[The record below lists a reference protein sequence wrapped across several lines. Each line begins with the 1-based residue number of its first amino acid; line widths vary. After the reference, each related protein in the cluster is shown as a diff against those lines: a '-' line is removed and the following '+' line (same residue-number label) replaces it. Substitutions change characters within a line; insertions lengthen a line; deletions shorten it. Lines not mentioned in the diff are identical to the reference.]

1 MATDSEESSTAL
13 LPEVAPPQTRPL
25 RGWAVLLHNDE
36 TNEVTF
42 VVRTVIHLARLTPT
56 EAFDRTMEAD
66 DSGVALLLVTHRE
79 RAELLQEQFQSCG
92 LTVTIEP
99 AP

>member
-1 MATDSEESSTAL
+1 MATAPDDSCTAL
-13 LPEVAPPQTRPL
+13 LPEVAQPQTRPM
-25 RGWAVLLHNDE
+25 RGWAVLLHNDD
-36 TNEVTF
+36 TNDVEF
-42 VVRTVIHLARLTPT
+42 VVRTVINLARLTPT

-66 DSGVALLLVTHRE
+66 DAGVALLLVTHRE
-79 RAELLQEQFQSCG
+79 RAELLEEQFQSCG